1 MTQVN
6 FITEDI
12 MLRNTYLYENRMFT
26 NKVNCS
32 IVYGGE
38 TQGRENKRI
47 FFLSRAVKKL
57 RPTGGRNE

>member
-26 NKVNCS
+26 NKLFVVGKEK
-32 IVYGGE
+32 IE
-38 TQGRENKRI
+38 
-47 FFLSRAVKKL
+47 
-57 RPTGGRNE
+57 